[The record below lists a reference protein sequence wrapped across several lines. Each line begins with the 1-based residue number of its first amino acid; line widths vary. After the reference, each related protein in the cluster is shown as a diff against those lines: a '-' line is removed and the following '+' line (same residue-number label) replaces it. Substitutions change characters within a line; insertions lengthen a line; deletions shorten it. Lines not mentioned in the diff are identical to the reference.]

1 MGTSSSYAGPKGQQ
15 TLLPPWADS
24 PLDDGTGA
32 QGDPADTSHE
42 PAANIPVF
50 PDVSWRS
57 PKTVISRLGRS
68 ATGGAASIVRF
79 RALGRSYVRASG
91 GARTAASAAISGR
104 AATARLGGVFA
115 AGIRDG
121 FAVIAER
128 FDLQILVGQDAE
140 TILVEFIELL
150 APDGASVEE
159 AAARRAIIE
168 TLDEVFLAFG
178 VETDGLAALDRLDAE
193 AVVGII
199 MLSVVN
205 YVNAR
210 LQFELVNRLEAGRI
224 PEADAN
230 RLMSEIRGFIRET
243 VRYDFADVDVVAVDW
258 EGPEGQQL
266 VARLYEAGYA
276 LLGDER

>member
-1 MGTSSSYAGPKGQQ
+1 M
-15 TLLPPWADS
+15 
-24 PLDDGTGA
+24 
-32 QGDPADTSHE
+32 
-42 PAANIPVF
+42 
-50 PDVSWRS
+50 
-57 PKTVISRLGRS
+57 
-68 ATGGAASIVRF
+68 RF

-210 LQFELVNRLEAGRI
+210 LQFELVNQLEAGRI

-230 RLMSEIRGFIRET
+230 RLMGEIRGFIRET